1 MHSMNFSWIDSND
14 SGATQKLKSFIV
26 NFLNQPDDREYPDLC
41 QLPDLTERTLLE
53 NLKARFE
60 KNHIYTYVGSIL
72 IAVNPFKV
80 IPLYQPKLN
89 SVYSKSV
96 DRLSDLPPHIYA
108 IATASY
114 SQMLN
119 KQQNQTVVIS
129 GESGS
134 GKTVSTSLLLHH
146 LSSLSQKSYCI
157 STGIEDTLLSA
168 GPVMEAFGNALTQHN
183 DNSSR
188 FGKFIQVIYRED
200 GMVNGAIVQKYLL
213 EKSRIVSQSD
223 NERNYHAFYYLIAGA
238 SPKEREELRLT
249 RVCDYFYLNQTKQQ
263 YDIGYRNSRKEVDG
277 FIRLKKSMEIV
288 GFSPDKQHKVFSVL
302 AAVLHLG
309 NIEFE
314 RKSIYHNDDFVQIKN
329 TSVVTFISQ
338 LLGLKPRTLL
348 NALTSKR
355 TRAPR
360 GETLHFCYRL
370 HDAIA
375 TRDAMA
381 KCLYAALFDWIVMR
395 INQALLSKR
404 DNKDLNRRYIGIL
417 DIFGFEDFGGQ
428 NYFEQ
433 FCINYANEHLHFYF
447 NQHVFKYEQE
457 EYKREGIVWKD
468 ITFAD
473 NIDCLRLIEERPSG
487 LLCILDDQC
496 NLSGATNQS
505 MLTTFAN
512 QHRNHPLF
520 EMPPSFKDA
529 FIIKHYAGKVKYQIT
544 DFREKNSDLMRPD
557 IVGVLKSSSSTF
569 VRELVGTDPLAMFR
583 WQILRAFFKAYFIFS
598 KLREAYSAKA
608 RVAIRTL
615 TSYYSIHNNN
625 QIHGANQLSVPHHVQ
640 NYNMRSPLSCMKHG
654 EDKQPC
660 ANNLKEMILQKADK
674 VIQKRTNQRL
684 NKIPSFRDRPE
695 KSISLLLTLKSLTN
709 HRGTSHLT
717 RSTSSK
723 RTPTVTAQ
731 FQVSLHQLLDTLSR
745 ANPYFVRCI
754 KSNKEKKAEH
764 FDDVCVLLQLRYT
777 GMLETVRIRQSGYSV
792 RLLYTEFAQQYRI
805 LLKQGTKSGPED
817 IKAFLDKMR
826 LNRENY
832 QMGRTKVFM
841 RETEKVNLDMILHEE
856 ILRRIVCLQR
866 WVRVWFARRSYLK
879 KRSALRDQIAL
890 RNCPTNS
897 SWNVTRTTEFTDS
910 NDIIITEV
918 QELQSMDMFVFKKIY
933 FMDEQKRASSKE
945 SIIDIA
951 FKQALKE
958 FRLNLLSTYS
968 VASSEG
974 PLRIGYKDLIDHF
987 EQVILNVCQQERAY
1001 ESFPV
1006 TMGVNAFRGYL
1017 DEFRTLAS
1025 RKGFDKLVSTNRKR
1039 ENPFMRRAN
1048 KRRMKQVVERQ
1059 GHKMFMTIANIPI
1072 VCEICTSLVKLGSRI
1087 LVCNDCKLTCH
1098 KKCLAKVVVSCRDN
1112 NLIQQGKKVFG
1123 APLERLVSKEERL
1136 PAVLEQLMTAIEM
1149 KGLYVEGLYRK
1160 SATQSKINELKQKLE
1175 EDRLNV
1181 DLNNYGVHVWT
1192 AVLKSFFREMPEPL
1206 MTFEL
1211 YDEFLWATA
1220 IQDVQERIQV
1230 IFSHIS
1236 KLNRANYDLLERL
1249 TFHLARVAIVEHA
1262 NRMSASSLAIVF
1274 APCILRTDR
1283 VMRAQDSF
1291 GDIRKQ
1297 TICLECIITERM
1309 KQVRETLVDI
1319 DILDRATHTAEAQLS
1334 NIRRSAASIRSIR
1347 QDAESD
1353 ESQVEE
1359 ARLTLQ
1365 IESLQSEKSHLT
1377 NMLPSFRMASN
1388 CSDDELIDGGRDER
1402 DHMDHFGGEMI
1413 KYGNGNRLDV
1423 QGCGLRQ
1430 PPPSPP
1436 QMQQVQRDA
1445 TGDNSD
1451 PTTMNVCIV

>member
-1 MHSMNFSWIDSND
+1 MMHSMNFSWTDSND
-14 SGATQKLKSFIV
+14 GSATQKLKNFIV

-60 KNHIYTYVGSIL
+60 KDLIYTYVGSIL
-72 IAVNPFKV
+72 IAVNPFKI
-80 IPLYQPKLN
+80 IPIYQPHMNSLYQRT
-89 SVYSKSV
+89 S
-96 DRLSDLPPHIYA
+96 DRLSDLPPHIFA
-108 IATASY
+108 IAAASY
-114 SQMLN
+114 SQMLT
-119 KQQNQTVVIS
+119 KQENQTVVIS

-134 GKTVSTSLLLHH
+134 GKTTSTTLLLQQ
-146 LSSLSQKSYCI
+146 LSSLSQYAFRS
-157 STGIEDTLLSA
+157 GVEDTLLSA
-168 GPVMEAFGNALTQHN
+168 GPVMEAFGNAKTQHN
-183 DNSSR
+183 NNSSR
-188 FGKFIQVIYRED
+188 FGKFIQVIYREN

-238 SPKEREELRLT
+238 SPREREEFHLT
-249 RVCDYFYLNQTKQQ
+249 KVCDYFYLNQSRRQFEV
-263 YDIGYRNSRKEVDG
+263 GYRNNRIEAEG

-288 GFSPDKQHKVFSVL
+288 GFSPEKQNRVFSVL
-302 AAVLHLG
+302 SAVLHLG
-309 NIEFE
+309 NIEFV
-314 RKSIYHNDDFVQIKN
+314 RKSNYHNDDFVQIKDA
-329 TSVVTFISQ
+329 SVVTFISD
-338 LLGLKPRTLL
+338 LLGLKPQTLI

-355 TRAPR
+355 TRAAR
-360 GETLHFCYRL
+360 GEMLHFCYKF
-370 HDAIA
+370 HEAKA

-404 DNKDLNRRYIGIL
+404 DNRDFKGNYIGIL

-433 FCINYANEHLHFYF
+433 FCINFANEHLHFYF

-468 ITFAD
+468 IHFVD
-473 NIDCLRLIEERPSG
+473 NIECLKLIEERPSG

-505 MLTTFAN
+505 MLTSFAN
-512 QHRNHPLF
+512 QHRNNPLF
-520 EMPPSFKDA
+520 EMPPCFKDA

-557 IVGVLKSSSSTF
+557 IVGVLKSSSLTF

-598 KLREAYSAKA
+598 KIREASSARA

-615 TSYYSIHNNN
+615 TSYYSIHNPNFN
-625 QIHGANQLSVPHHVQ
+625 HP
-640 NYNMRSPLSCMKHG
+640 RSPLPCMKHG

-660 ANNLKEMILQKADK
+660 ATFLKEMILQKADK

-684 NKIPSFRDRPE
+684 NKVPSFRDRPE
-695 KSISLLLTLKSLTN
+695 KSINLLLTLKSLTT
-709 HRGTSHLT
+709 HRGTSYLS
-717 RSTSSK
+717 RSISSK

-754 KSNKEKKAEH
+754 KSNKEKKADH

-777 GMLETVRIRQSGYSV
+777 GMLETVRIRQSGYPV
-792 RLLYTEFAQQYRI
+792 RLLYTEFVQHYRI
-805 LLKQGTKSGPED
+805 LLKNGTKSDQGD
-817 IKAFLDKMR
+817 IKAFLDR
-826 LNRENY
+826 LELNPDNY
-832 QMGRTKVFM
+832 QMGITKIFM
-841 RETEKVNLDMILHEE
+841 RETEKVNLDLILHEE
-856 ILRRIVCLQR
+856 ILRRIICLQR

-879 KRSALRDQIAL
+879 KRSALRNQAAI
-890 RNCPTNS
+890 RSGPPNS
-897 SWNVTRTTEFTDS
+897 YWNVTRTCEFTDS
-910 NDIIITEV
+910 NDILITDV

-933 FMDEQKRASSKE
+933 FMDEQKRISSKE
-945 SIIDIA
+945 STVDVV

-968 VASSEG
+968 VATSEG
-974 PLRIGYKDLIDHF
+974 PLRISYKDLIDHF
-987 EQVILNVCQQERAY
+987 EQVILNVCQQEQSW

-1006 TMGVNAFRGYL
+1006 IMGVNAFRGYL
-1017 DEFRTLAS
+1017 DEFRTIAS
-1025 RKGFDKLVSTNRKR
+1025 KKGFDKLVNNNRKR

-1048 KRRMKQVVERQ
+1048 KRRMKEVVERH

-1072 VCEICTSLVKLGSRI
+1072 VCEICTSLVKLGSRV

-1098 KKCLAKVVVSCRDN
+1098 KKCIGKVVVSCRDN
-1112 NLIQQGKKVFG
+1112 SLIQQGKKVFG
-1123 APLERLVSKEERL
+1123 APLERLVTKDERL

-1160 SATQSKINELKQKLE
+1160 SATQSKINELKQRLE
-1175 EDRLNV
+1175 EDRNNV

-1192 AVLKSFFREMPEPL
+1192 AVFKSFFREMPEPL
-1206 MTFEL
+1206 MTFQL

-1220 IQDVQERIQV
+1220 IVDVQERIQV

-1249 TFHLARVAIVEHA
+1249 TFHLARVALVEHA

-1297 TICLECIITERM
+1297 TM
-1309 KQVRETLVDI
+1309 
-1319 DILDRATHTAEAQLS
+1319 
-1334 NIRRSAASIRSIR
+1334 
-1347 QDAESD
+1347 
-1353 ESQVEE
+1353 
-1359 ARLTLQ
+1359 
-1365 IESLQSEKSHLT
+1365 
-1377 NMLPSFRMASN
+1377 
-1388 CSDDELIDGGRDER
+1388 
-1402 DHMDHFGGEMI
+1402 
-1413 KYGNGNRLDV
+1413 
-1423 QGCGLRQ
+1423 
-1430 PPPSPP
+1430 
-1436 QMQQVQRDA
+1436 
-1445 TGDNSD
+1445 
-1451 PTTMNVCIV
+1451 

>member
-1 MHSMNFSWIDSND
+1 MVQVVIETKLKMMHSMNFSWTDSND
-14 SGATQKLKSFIV
+14 CASVAGSITGNSNSTATQKLKSFIV

-60 KNHIYTYVGSIL
+60 KNLIYTYVGSIL
-72 IAVNPFKV
+72 IAVNPFKI
-80 IPLYQPKLN
+80 IPIYQPTMNSLYQRTPN
-89 SVYSKSV
+89 
-96 DRLSDLPPHIYA
+96 RLSDLPPHIFA
-108 IATASY
+108 IAAASY
-114 SQMLN
+114 SQMLT
-119 KQQNQTVVIS
+119 KRENQTVVIS

-134 GKTVSTSLLLHH
+134 GKTTSTTLLLQQ
-146 LSSLSQKSYCI
+146 LSSLSQYAYRS
-157 STGIEDTLLSA
+157 GVEETLLSA
-168 GPVMEAFGNALTQHN
+168 GPVMEAFGNAKTQHN
-183 DNSSR
+183 NNSSR
-188 FGKFIQVIYRED
+188 FGKFIQVIYREN

-223 NERNYHAFYYLIAGA
+223 NERNYHAFYYLLAGA
-238 SPKEREELRLT
+238 SQKEREEFHLT
-249 RVCDYFYLNQTKQQ
+249 RVCDFFYLNQSRKQF
-263 YDIGYRNSRKEVDG
+263 DVGYRNNRLEAEG

-288 GFSPDKQHKVFSVL
+288 GFSPEKQHRVFSVL
-302 AAVLHLG
+302 SAVLHLG
-309 NIEFE
+309 NIEFVK
-314 RKSIYHNDDFVQIKN
+314 KSNYHNDDFVQIKD
-329 TSVVTFISQ
+329 TSVVSLISD
-338 LLGLKPRTLL
+338 LLGLKQQTLL

-355 TRAPR
+355 TRAAR
-360 GETLHFCYRL
+360 GEMLHFCYKFHEAR
-370 HDAIA
+370 A

-404 DNKDLNRRYIGIL
+404 DNRDLKGNYIGIL

-433 FCINYANEHLHFYF
+433 FCINFANEHLHFYF

-468 ITFAD
+468 IHFVD
-473 NIDCLRLIEERPSG
+473 NIECLKLIEERPSG

-505 MLTTFAN
+505 MLTSFVN

-520 EMPPSFKDA
+520 EMPPCFTDA

-569 VRELVGTDPLAMFR
+569 VRELVGSDPLAMFR

-598 KLREAYSAKA
+598 KIREASSARA
-608 RVAIRTL
+608 RVAVRTL
-615 TSYYSIHNNN
+615 TSYYSIHNPNFN
-625 QIHGANQLSVPHHVQ
+625 QSR
-640 NYNMRSPLSCMKHG
+640 YTSPCMKHG

-660 ANNLKEMILQKADK
+660 ATFLKEMILQKADK

-695 KSISLLLTLKSLTN
+695 KSISLLMTLKALTHHRSGPPN
-709 HRGTSHLT
+709 HHLT
-717 RSTSSK
+717 RSASSK

-754 KSNKEKKAEH
+754 KSNKEKRADH

-777 GMLETVRIRQSGYSV
+777 GMLETVRIRQSGYPV

-805 LLKQGTKSGPED
+805 LLTQGIKSGKSD
-817 IKAFLDKMR
+817 IEAFLER
-826 LNRENY
+826 LQLNPDNY
-832 QMGRTKVFM
+832 QMGETKIFM
-841 RETEKVNLDMILHEE
+841 RETEKVNLDLILHEE
-856 ILRRIVCLQR
+856 ILRRIIRLQR
-866 WVRVWFARRSYLK
+866 WVRVWFARRLFLQ
-879 KRSALRDQIAL
+879 KRLAL
-890 RNCPTNS
+890 RNQAAIRNGPPNS
-897 SWNVTRTTEFTDS
+897 YWNVTRTCEFTDS
-910 NDIIITEV
+910 NDILITDV
-918 QELQSMDMFVFKKIY
+918 QELQSMDLFVFKKIY
-933 FMDEQKRASSKE
+933 FMDEQKRLSSKE
-945 SIIDIA
+945 STVDVV

-968 VASSEG
+968 VATSEG
-974 PLRIGYKDLIDHF
+974 PVRISYKDLIDHF
-987 EQVILNVCQQERAY
+987 EQVILNVCQQEQSWN
-1001 ESFPV
+1001 SFPV
-1006 TMGVNAFRGYL
+1006 IMGVNAFRGYL
-1017 DEFRTLAS
+1017 DEFRALAS
-1025 RKGFDKLVSTNRKR
+1025 KKGFDKFVSTNRKR

-1048 KRRMKQVVERQ
+1048 KRRMKEVVERQ

-1072 VCEICTSLVKLGSRI
+1072 VCEICTSLVKLGSRV

-1098 KKCLAKVVVSCRDN
+1098 KKCIAKVVVSCRDN
-1112 NLIQQGKKVFG
+1112 SLIQQGKKVFG
-1123 APLERLVSKEERL
+1123 APLERLVSKDERT

-1149 KGLYVEGLYRK
+1149 KGLYVEGIYRK

-1175 EDRLNV
+1175 EDRHNV

-1192 AVLKSFFREMPEPL
+1192 AVFKSFFREMPEPL
-1206 MTFEL
+1206 MTFQL

-1220 IQDVQERIQV
+1220 IVDVQERSQV

-1249 TFHLARVAIVEHA
+1249 TFHLARVALVEHA

-1297 TICLECIITERM
+1297 TM
-1309 KQVRETLVDI
+1309 
-1319 DILDRATHTAEAQLS
+1319 
-1334 NIRRSAASIRSIR
+1334 
-1347 QDAESD
+1347 
-1353 ESQVEE
+1353 
-1359 ARLTLQ
+1359 
-1365 IESLQSEKSHLT
+1365 
-1377 NMLPSFRMASN
+1377 
-1388 CSDDELIDGGRDER
+1388 
-1402 DHMDHFGGEMI
+1402 
-1413 KYGNGNRLDV
+1413 
-1423 QGCGLRQ
+1423 
-1430 PPPSPP
+1430 
-1436 QMQQVQRDA
+1436 
-1445 TGDNSD
+1445 
-1451 PTTMNVCIV
+1451 

>member
-1 MHSMNFSWIDSND
+1 MMHSMNFSWTDSND
-14 SGATQKLKSFIV
+14 SSATQKLKSFIE

-60 KNHIYTYVGSIL
+60 KDLIYTYVGSIL
-72 IAVNPFKV
+72 IAVNPFKF
-80 IPLYQPKLN
+80 IPIYQPHMNSLYQRP
-89 SVYSKSV
+89 S
-96 DRLSDLPPHIYA
+96 DRLCDLPPHIFA
-108 IATASY
+108 IAAASY
-114 SQMLN
+114 SQMLT
-119 KQQNQTVVIS
+119 KQENQTVVIS

-134 GKTVSTSLLLHH
+134 GKTTSTTLLLQQ
-146 LSSLSQKSYCI
+146 LSSFSQYAFRS
-157 STGIEDTLLSA
+157 GVEDTLLSA
-168 GPVMEAFGNALTQHN
+168 GPVMEAFGNAKTQHN

-188 FGKFIQVIYRED
+188 FGKFIQVIYREN

-223 NERNYHAFYYLIAGA
+223 NERNYHAFYYLISGA
-238 SPKEREELRLT
+238 TPREREEFHLT
-249 RVCDYFYLNQTKQQ
+249 RVCDYFYLNQSRRQF
-263 YDIGYRNSRKEVDG
+263 DGYRNSKAEAEGLGVLR
-277 FIRLKKSMEIV
+277 KSMEIV
-288 GFSPDKQHKVFSVL
+288 GFSPEKQHRVFSVL
-302 AAVLHLG
+302 SAVLHLG
-309 NIEFE
+309 NIEFV
-314 RKSIYHNDDFVQIKN
+314 RKSNYHNDDFVQIRDA
-329 TSVVTFISQ
+329 TVVTLISD
-338 LLGLKPRTLL
+338 LLGIKQQTLL
-348 NALTSKR
+348 NVLTSKR
-355 TRAPR
+355 TRAAR
-360 GETLHFCYRL
+360 GEMLHLCYKY
-370 HDAIA
+370 HEAVA

-404 DNKDLNRRYIGIL
+404 DNRDFKGNYIGIL

-468 ITFAD
+468 IHFVD
-473 NIDCLRLIEERPSG
+473 NIECLKLIEERPSG

-505 MLTTFAN
+505 MLTSFAN
-512 QHRNHPLF
+512 QHRNNPLF
-520 EMPPSFKDA
+520 EMPPCFKDA
-529 FIIKHYAGKVKYQIT
+529 FIIKHYTGKVKYQIT

-557 IVGVLKSSSSTF
+557 IVGVLKSSSLTF

-598 KLREAYSAKA
+598 KIREASSARA

-615 TSYYSIHNNN
+615 TSYYSIHSPNNN
-625 QIHGANQLSVPHHVQ
+625 VANSNNQ
-640 NYNMRSPLSCMKHG
+640 NHQPRSPLPCMKHG

-660 ANNLKEMILQKADK
+660 ATFLKEMILQKADK

-695 KSISLLLTLKSLTN
+695 KSISLLLTLKSLTT
-709 HRGTSHLT
+709 HRGPNYLM

-723 RTPTVTAQ
+723 RAPTVTAQ
-731 FQVSLHQLLDTLSR
+731 FQISLHQLLDTLSR

-754 KSNKEKKAEH
+754 KSNKEKKADH

-777 GMLETVRIRQSGYSV
+777 GMLETVRIRQSGYPV
-792 RLLYTEFAQQYRI
+792 RLLYTEFVQQYRI
-805 LLKQGTKSGPED
+805 LLKRGTKSDQSD
-817 IKAFLDKMR
+817 IKAFLDR
-826 LNRENY
+826 LQLNPDNY
-832 QMGRTKVFM
+832 QMGMTKIFM
-841 RETEKVNLDMILHEE
+841 RETEKVNLDLILHEE
-856 ILRRIVCLQR
+856 ILRRIVTLQR
-866 WVRVWFARRSYLK
+866 WVRVWFARRSYLQ
-879 KRSALRDQIAL
+879 KRSILRTQAAI
-890 RNCPTNS
+890 RNNGPQNS
-897 SWNVTRTTEFTDS
+897 YWNVTRTIEFTDS
-910 NDIIITEV
+910 DDILITDI

-933 FMDEQKRASSKE
+933 FMDEQKRISSKE
-945 SIIDIA
+945 STVDVV

-968 VASSEG
+968 VANSEG
-974 PLRIGYKDLIDHF
+974 PLRISYKDLIDHF
-987 EQVILNVCQQERAY
+987 EQVIVNVCQQEQAW

-1006 TMGVNAFRGYL
+1006 IMGVNAFRGYL
-1017 DEFRTLAS
+1017 DEFRALAAK
-1025 RKGFDKLVSTNRKR
+1025 KGFDKLVNSNRKR

-1048 KRRMKQVVERQ
+1048 KRRMKEVVERQ

-1072 VCEICTSLVKLGSRI
+1072 VCEICTSLVKLGSRV

-1098 KKCLAKVVVSCRDN
+1098 KKCLAKVAVSCRDN
-1112 NLIQQGKKVFG
+1112 SLIQQGKKVFG
-1123 APLERLVSKEERL
+1123 APLEILVSKEERL

-1175 EDRLNV
+1175 EDRHNV
-1181 DLNNYGVHVWT
+1181 DLNDYGVHVWT
-1192 AVLKSFFREMPEPL
+1192 AVFKSFFREMPEPL
-1206 MTFEL
+1206 MTFQL

-1220 IQDVQERIQV
+1220 IVDVQERIQV

-1249 TFHLARVAIVEHA
+1249 TFHLARVALVEHA

-1274 APCILRTDR
+1274 APCILRTNR

-1297 TICLECIITERM
+1297 TICLETIITERM
-1309 KQVRETLVDI
+1309 KQVKETLVDI

-1334 NIRRSAASIRSIR
+1334 NIRRSAISIKSLR
-1347 QDAESD
+1347 QDGESD
-1353 ESQVEE
+1353 ESQDEE
-1359 ARLTLQ
+1359 ARLTMQ

-1377 NMLPSFRMASN
+1377 NML
-1388 CSDDELIDGGRDER
+1388 
-1402 DHMDHFGGEMI
+1402 I
-1413 KYGNGNRLDV
+1413 KFVD
-1423 QGCGLRQ
+1423 
-1430 PPPSPP
+1430 
-1436 QMQQVQRDA
+1436 
-1445 TGDNSD
+1445 
-1451 PTTMNVCIV
+1451 

>member
-1 MHSMNFSWIDSND
+1 MHSMNFSWTDSND
-14 SGATQKLKSFIV
+14 SSASQKLKNLIV

-60 KNHIYTYVGSIL
+60 KDLIYTYVGSIL
-72 IAVNPFKV
+72 IAVNPFKI
-80 IPLYQPKLN
+80 IPIYQPHMNSLYQRTSN
-89 SVYSKSV
+89 
-96 DRLSDLPPHIYA
+96 RLSDLPPHIFA
-108 IATASY
+108 IAAASY
-114 SQMLN
+114 SRMLT
-119 KQQNQTVVIS
+119 KQENQTVVIS

-134 GKTVSTSLLLHH
+134 GKTTSTTLLLQQ
-146 LSSLSQKSYCI
+146 LSSLSQYAFRD
-157 STGIEDTLLSA
+157 GVEDTLLSA
-168 GPVMEAFGNALTQHN
+168 GPVMEAFGNAKTQHN
-183 DNSSR
+183 NNSSR
-188 FGKFIQVIYRED
+188 FGKFIQVIYREN
-200 GMVNGAIVQKYLL
+200 GMVDGAIVQKYLL

-238 SPKEREELRLT
+238 SLKEREEFQLT
-249 RVCDYFYLNQTKQQ
+249 KVCDYFYLNQSKRQFEV
-263 YDIGYRNSRKEVDG
+263 GYRNNRTEAEG
-277 FIRLKKSMEIV
+277 FSRLKKSMEIV
-288 GFSPDKQHKVFSVL
+288 GFSQEKQHRVFSVL
-302 AAVLHLG
+302 SAVLHLG
-309 NIEFE
+309 NIEFV
-314 RKSIYHNDDFVQIKN
+314 RKSNYHNDDFVQIRD
-329 TSVVTFISQ
+329 TSIVTFISD
-338 LLGLKPRTLL
+338 LLGLKQQTLL

-355 TRAPR
+355 TKAAR
-360 GETLHFCYRL
+360 GEMLHFCYKF
-370 HDAIA
+370 HEAVA

-404 DNKDLNRRYIGIL
+404 ESRDFKGNYIGIL

-433 FCINYANEHLHFYF
+433 FCINFANEHLHFYF

-468 ITFAD
+468 IHFVD
-473 NIDCLRLIEERPSG
+473 NIECLKLIEERPSG

-505 MLTTFAN
+505 MLTSFAN

-520 EMPPSFKDA
+520 EMPPCFKDA

-557 IVGVLKSSSSTF
+557 IVGVLKSSGLTF

-598 KLREAYSAKA
+598 KIREASSAKA

-615 TSYYSIHNNN
+615 TSYYSIHNT
-625 QIHGANQLSVPHHVQ
+625 
-640 NYNMRSPLSCMKHG
+640 NYNNHPRSPLPCMKHG

-660 ANNLKEMILQKADK
+660 ATFLKEMILQKADK

-684 NKIPSFRDRPE
+684 NKIPSFRNRPE
-695 KSISLLLTLKSLTN
+695 KSINLLLTLKSLTTHT
-709 HRGTSHLT
+709 HRGMGHLT

-745 ANPYFVRCI
+745 ANPYFIRCI
-754 KSNKEKKAEH
+754 KSNKEKKADH

-777 GMLETVRIRQSGYSV
+777 GMLETVRIRQSGYPV
-792 RLLYTEFAQQYRI
+792 RLLYTEFVQQYRI
-805 LLKQGTKSGPED
+805 LLKQGLKSGIGD
-817 IKAFLDKMR
+817 IKAFLDK
-826 LNRENY
+826 LQYKPDNY
-832 QMGRTKVFM
+832 QMGETKIFM
-841 RETEKVNLDMILHEE
+841 RETEKVNLDLILHEE

-866 WVRVWFARRSYLK
+866 WVRVWFARRSYLQ
-879 KRSALRDQIAL
+879 RRLAL
-890 RNCPTNS
+890 RNQAALRNGQPNS
-897 SWNVTRTTEFTDS
+897 YWNVTRTCEFIDS
-910 NDIIITEV
+910 NDILITDV
-918 QELQSMDMFVFKKIY
+918 QELQSMYMFIFKKIY
-933 FMDEQKRASSKE
+933 FMDEQKRISSKE
-945 SIIDIA
+945 STVDVV

-968 VASSEG
+968 VKTSD
-974 PLRIGYKDLIDHF
+974 PLKISYKDLIDHF
-987 EQVILNVCQQERAY
+987 EQVILNVCQQQQAW

-1006 TMGVNAFRGYL
+1006 IMGVNAFRGYL
-1017 DEFRTLAS
+1017 DEFKALTS
-1025 RKGFDKLVSTNRKR
+1025 KKGLDKLVSVNRKR

-1048 KRRMKQVVERQ
+1048 KRRMKEVVERQ

-1072 VCEICTSLVKLGSRI
+1072 VCEICTSLVKLGSRV

-1112 NLIQQGKKVFG
+1112 SLIQQGKKVFG

-1175 EDRLNV
+1175 EDRHNV
-1181 DLNNYGVHVWT
+1181 DLNEYGVHVWT
-1192 AVLKSFFREMPEPL
+1192 AVFKSFFREMPEPL
-1206 MTFEL
+1206 MTFQL

-1220 IQDVQERIQV
+1220 IVDVQERIQV

-1249 TFHLARVAIVEHA
+1249 TFHLARVALVEHA

-1297 TICLECIITERM
+1297 TM
-1309 KQVRETLVDI
+1309 
-1319 DILDRATHTAEAQLS
+1319 
-1334 NIRRSAASIRSIR
+1334 
-1347 QDAESD
+1347 
-1353 ESQVEE
+1353 
-1359 ARLTLQ
+1359 
-1365 IESLQSEKSHLT
+1365 
-1377 NMLPSFRMASN
+1377 
-1388 CSDDELIDGGRDER
+1388 
-1402 DHMDHFGGEMI
+1402 
-1413 KYGNGNRLDV
+1413 
-1423 QGCGLRQ
+1423 
-1430 PPPSPP
+1430 
-1436 QMQQVQRDA
+1436 
-1445 TGDNSD
+1445 
-1451 PTTMNVCIV
+1451 

>member
-1 MHSMNFSWIDSND
+1 MHSMNFSWTDSND
-14 SGATQKLKSFIV
+14 SSASQKLKNLIV

-60 KNHIYTYVGSIL
+60 KDLIYTYVGSIL
-72 IAVNPFKV
+72 IAVNPFKI
-80 IPLYQPKLN
+80 IPIYQPHMNSLYQRTSN
-89 SVYSKSV
+89 
-96 DRLSDLPPHIYA
+96 RLSDLPPHIFA
-108 IATASY
+108 IAAASY
-114 SQMLN
+114 SRMLT
-119 KQQNQTVVIS
+119 KQENQTVVIS

-134 GKTVSTSLLLHH
+134 GKTTSTTLLLQQ
-146 LSSLSQKSYCI
+146 LSSLSQYAFRD
-157 STGIEDTLLSA
+157 GVEDTLLSA
-168 GPVMEAFGNALTQHN
+168 GPVMEAFGNAKTQHN
-183 DNSSR
+183 NNSSR
-188 FGKFIQVIYRED
+188 FGKFIQVIYREN
-200 GMVNGAIVQKYLL
+200 GMVDGAIVQKYLL

-238 SPKEREELRLT
+238 SLKEREEFQLT
-249 RVCDYFYLNQTKQQ
+249 KVCDYFYLNQSKRQFEV
-263 YDIGYRNSRKEVDG
+263 GYRNNRTEAEG
-277 FIRLKKSMEIV
+277 FSRLKKSMEIV
-288 GFSPDKQHKVFSVL
+288 GFSQEKQHRVFSVL
-302 AAVLHLG
+302 SAVLHLG
-309 NIEFE
+309 NIEFV
-314 RKSIYHNDDFVQIKN
+314 RKSNYHNDDFVQIRD
-329 TSVVTFISQ
+329 TSIVTFISD
-338 LLGLKPRTLL
+338 LLGLKQQTLL

-355 TRAPR
+355 TKAAR
-360 GETLHFCYRL
+360 GEMLHFCYKF
-370 HDAIA
+370 HEAVA

-404 DNKDLNRRYIGIL
+404 ESRDFKGNYIGIL

-433 FCINYANEHLHFYF
+433 FCINFANEHLHFYF

-468 ITFAD
+468 IHFVD
-473 NIDCLRLIEERPSG
+473 NIECLKLIEERPSG

-505 MLTTFAN
+505 MLTSFAN

-520 EMPPSFKDA
+520 EMPPCFKDA

-557 IVGVLKSSSSTF
+557 IVGVLKSSGLTF

-598 KLREAYSAKA
+598 KIREASSAKA

-615 TSYYSIHNNN
+615 TSYYSIHNT
-625 QIHGANQLSVPHHVQ
+625 
-640 NYNMRSPLSCMKHG
+640 NYNNYPRSPLPCMKHG

-660 ANNLKEMILQKADK
+660 ATFLKEMILQKADK

-684 NKIPSFRDRPE
+684 NKIPSFRNRPE
-695 KSISLLLTLKSLTN
+695 KSISLLLTLKSLTTHT
-709 HRGTSHLT
+709 HRGVGYLT

-745 ANPYFVRCI
+745 ANPYFIRCI
-754 KSNKEKKAEH
+754 KSNKEKKADH

-777 GMLETVRIRQSGYSV
+777 GMLETVRIRQSGYPV
-792 RLLYTEFAQQYRI
+792 RLLYTEFVQQYRI
-805 LLKQGTKSGPED
+805 LLKQGLKSGIGD
-817 IKAFLDKMR
+817 IKAFLDK
-826 LNRENY
+826 LQYKPDNY
-832 QMGRTKVFM
+832 QMGETKIFM
-841 RETEKVNLDMILHEE
+841 RETEKVNLDLILHEE

-866 WVRVWFARRSYLK
+866 WVRVWFARRSYLQ
-879 KRSALRDQIAL
+879 RRLAL
-890 RNCPTNS
+890 RNQAALRNGQPNS
-897 SWNVTRTTEFTDS
+897 YWNVTRTCEFIDS
-910 NDIIITEV
+910 NDILITDV
-918 QELQSMDMFVFKKIY
+918 QELQSMYMFIFKKIY
-933 FMDEQKRASSKE
+933 FMDEQKRISSKE
-945 SIIDIA
+945 STVDVV

-968 VASSEG
+968 VKTSD
-974 PLRIGYKDLIDHF
+974 PLKISYKDLIDHF
-987 EQVILNVCQQERAY
+987 EQVILNVCQQQQAW

-1006 TMGVNAFRGYL
+1006 IMGVNAFRGYL
-1017 DEFRTLAS
+1017 DEFKALTS
-1025 RKGFDKLVSTNRKR
+1025 KKGLDKLVSVNRKR

-1048 KRRMKQVVERQ
+1048 KRRMKEVVERQ

-1072 VCEICTSLVKLGSRI
+1072 VCEICTSLVKLGSRV

-1112 NLIQQGKKVFG
+1112 SLIQQGKKVFG

-1175 EDRLNV
+1175 EDRHNV
-1181 DLNNYGVHVWT
+1181 DLNEYGVHVWT
-1192 AVLKSFFREMPEPL
+1192 AVFKSFFREMPEPL
-1206 MTFEL
+1206 MTFQL

-1220 IQDVQERIQV
+1220 IVDVQERIQV

-1249 TFHLARVAIVEHA
+1249 TFHLARVALVEHA

-1297 TICLECIITERM
+1297 TM
-1309 KQVRETLVDI
+1309 
-1319 DILDRATHTAEAQLS
+1319 
-1334 NIRRSAASIRSIR
+1334 
-1347 QDAESD
+1347 
-1353 ESQVEE
+1353 
-1359 ARLTLQ
+1359 
-1365 IESLQSEKSHLT
+1365 
-1377 NMLPSFRMASN
+1377 
-1388 CSDDELIDGGRDER
+1388 
-1402 DHMDHFGGEMI
+1402 
-1413 KYGNGNRLDV
+1413 
-1423 QGCGLRQ
+1423 
-1430 PPPSPP
+1430 
-1436 QMQQVQRDA
+1436 
-1445 TGDNSD
+1445 
-1451 PTTMNVCIV
+1451 